1 MKFRYLLA
9 PITAAVIL
17 SGCATSQQNVTETEE
32 FKELMSR
39 QAQLT
44 AENNRLEELLN
55 ESSQSSLLPPNA
67 KPNHCYARVVVPA
80 VYETE
85 TETVLVA
92 EESERVTVIPAQ
104 YETVTERVVV
114 EEAYEELRVIP
125 ATYKTVTEQVL
136 VSEASTELRTIPA
149 EYRTVTEEVMV
160 SPAYTT
166 WEKGRGAIERI
177 DQATGEI
184 MCLVEVPAEYK
195 TVTRQ
200 ELVSPERTVEVDV
213 PAQYKTVTRRVV
225 DQPAR
230 TEKVTVPAVYETVE
244 VVREVRK
251 PQKQVTKIPAE
262 YAEVTK
268 QRMVS
273 DADLEWREILCET
286 NTTEDVVRRLQL
298 ALEQKGYDPVWID
311 GVYGDRTRNAVI
323 QYQQDNGLPYG
334 QLTMGTLQH
343 MGVEL

>member
-9 PITAAVIL
+9 PMTAAVIL
-17 SGCATSQQNVTETEE
+17 SGCATSQNVTETQE
-32 FKELMSR
+32 FKELMNR

-85 TETVLVA
+85 KETVLVA

-125 ATYKTVTEQVL
+125 ATYKTVIEQVL

-286 NTTEDVVRRLQL
+286 NTTEDVVRRLQV

-323 QYQQDNGLPYG
+323 QYQKDNGLPYG

>member
-1 MKFRYLLA
+1 MKLRLILA
-9 PITAAVIL
+9 PIAAAVIL
-17 SGCATSQQNVTETEE
+17 SGCASSQPNISETAEY
-32 FKELMSR
+32 KELMNR
-39 QAQLT
+39 QSQLT
-44 AENNRLEELLN
+44 AENNRLEQLLN
-55 ESSQSSLLPPNA
+55 ESSKSGLLPPNA

-85 TETVLVA
+85 IETVMVSEGS
-92 EESERVTVIPAQ
+92 EEVTVLPAQ
-104 YETVTERVVV
+104 YETVTEQVVV
-114 EEAYEELRVIP
+114 EEAYEELQVIP
-125 ATYKTVTEQVL
+125 ATYKTVTEEVL
-136 VSEASTELRTIPA
+136 VSEASTELKTIPA
-149 EYRTVTEEVMV
+149 EYKTVTEEIMV

-177 DQATGEI
+177 DEATGEI

-200 ELVSPERTVEVDV
+200 ELVSPERTVEVEV
-213 PAQYKTVTRRVV
+213 PAEYKTVTRRVV

-230 TEKVTVPAVYETVE
+230 TETVTVPAVYETVE

-251 PQKQVTKIPAE
+251 PQVQKTNIPAE
-262 YAEVTK
+262 YEEVTK
-268 QRMVS
+268 QRLVT

-286 NTTEDVVRRLQL
+286 NTTEDVVRRVQV

-323 QYQQDNGLPYG
+323 QYQQDNNLPYG
-334 QLTMGTLQH
+334 QLTMGTLEH